1 MNQNKVK
8 NFIWEEA
15 NLLAI
20 LRASLTILTRDDQ
33 EKK

>member
-8 NFIWEEA
+8 NFIWEKA

>member
-1 MNQNKVK
+1 MKQNYVK

-20 LRASLTILTRDDQ
+20 LRACLTILTRDDQ

>member
-8 NFIWEEA
+8 NFIREEA